1 MPLTPAQKRALA
13 WMLGLA
19 AALYLLFAVLTGPR
33 QLLATAAGLGWQGWG
48 LLLLCSSLNYL
59 LRFGR
64 WTLYLRRL
72 GHRVPPGSSLAYY
85 LSGFALTASPGKAGE
100 TIRSVYLRTH
110 GVPWPQ
116 SLAMFF
122 TERLLDVVVVCGL
135 AALSILRFERF
146 GPFVLG
152 ALAVLVL
159 AMPLLRSPWVV
170 AMVEGLAVRLR
181 RERLRRGVLHLAS
194 LFDTARDLLAWRP
207 LYAGLALGA
216 LAWLVQGLAFI
227 YLLSV
232 VGIEVAPTTALAVY
246 AVSLLAGALSFVPG
260 GIGTTEAVMGLL
272 LLQLGADPAQAV
284 AAPIINRLTTLWYA
298 VALGLLASLGL
309 GLRSSGAAEQQV
321 PQRQGHQP
329 EDG

>member
-1 MPLTPAQKRALA
+1 MSLSTRQKRALA
-13 WMLGLA
+13 WILGLA
-19 AALYLLFAVLTGPR
+19 AALYLLFAFLTGPR
-33 QLLATAAGLGWQGWG
+33 QLLATATGLGWQGWG
-48 LLLLCSSLNYL
+48 LLLLCSTLNYL

-72 GHRVPPGSSLAYY
+72 GHRVPPAPSLAYY

-110 GVPWPQ
+110 GVSWPQ

-122 TERLLDVVVVCGL
+122 TERLLDVVVVSFL
-135 AALSILRFERF
+135 AALSVLQFARF

-152 ALAVLVL
+152 ALAALIL
-159 AMPLLRSPWVV
+159 ALPLLRSPWVV
-170 AMVEGLAVRLR
+170 AGVEGLAVRLGR
-181 RERLRRGVLHLAS
+181 ARLRRVALHLAS
-194 LFDTARDLLAWRP
+194 LLDTARDLLAWRP
-207 LYAGLALGA
+207 LYAGLALGS
-216 LAWLVQGLAFI
+216 LAWLVQGLAFV

-232 VGIEVAPTTALAVY
+232 VGIAVAPVTALAVY

-298 VALGLLASLGL
+298 VALGLVASLGL
-309 GLRSSGAAEQQV
+309 GLRDSGPAEQQV
-321 PQRQGHQP
+321 PQRQGQQAD
-329 EDG
+329 DG